1 MAQYILNRLLL
12 AVPSLMFVSLVI
24 FSLVRLIPGDAVMAR
39 VGETGYVSPEVL
51 QQMREELGLDKS
63 FLVQYADWASK
74 AVRGDFGTSLWT
86 REPVL
91 PTIISRMNVSL
102 EIAIL
107 AVSWAVV
114 LALPLGIISAV
125 RRNTP
130 VDYAARI
137 FSIIGL
143 SAPDFWLATILLLVL
158 SKYLGWLPEFGWYSP
173 ITEPSKNLQS
183 MVFPA
188 LIVGYRLSAVSA
200 RMTRS
205 AMLEVLREDYIRTA
219 RAKGLR
225 EFDVVIRHALRN
237 SLIPVITIIGAQ
249 LTGLLGGL
257 VIVEQIFSLPGQGR
271 LLLDAVTHR
280 DYPVVQGSVMVM
292 AMIFVV
298 SNLLIDLSYGV
309 LDPRIRLRG

>member
-1 MAQYILNRLLL
+1 MAQYIANRLLL
-12 AVPSLMFVSLVI
+12 SVPSLVFVSLVI

-51 QQMREELGLDKS
+51 QQMREELGIDKS
-63 FLVQYADWASK
+63 FLVQYVDWASK
-74 AVRGDFGTSLWT
+74 AVRGDLGTSLWT
-86 REPVL
+86 REAVL
-91 PTIISRMNVSL
+91 PTIIGRMNVSL
-102 EIAIL
+102 EIAVL
-107 AVSWAVV
+107 AVSWAVT

-130 VDYAARI
+130 IDYAARI

-173 ITEPSKNLQS
+173 FTEPVQNFQS

-225 EFDVVIRHALRN
+225 EFDVVIKHALRN

-292 AMIFVV
+292 ALIFVI

-309 LDPRIRLRG
+309 LDPRIRLR

>member
-1 MAQYILNRLLL
+1 MAQYIANRLLL
-12 AVPSLMFVSLVI
+12 AVPSLLFVSIVI

-39 VGETGYVSPEVL
+39 VGETGYVSPDVL
-51 QQMREELGLDKS
+51 QQMREELGIDKP
-63 FLVQYADWASK
+63 FVVQYVDWASK
-74 AVRGDFGTSLWT
+74 VVRGDLGTSLWT
-86 REPVL
+86 REAVL
-91 PTIISRMNVSL
+91 PTILGRMNVSL
-102 EIAIL
+102 EIAVL
-107 AVSWAVV
+107 AVSWAVI
-114 LALPLGIISAV
+114 LALPVGIISAV

-130 VDYAARI
+130 IDYTARI

-173 ITEPSKNLQS
+173 ITAPVQNFQS

-225 EFDVVIRHALRN
+225 EFDVVIKHALRN

-292 AMIFVV
+292 ALIFVV

-309 LDPRIRLRG
+309 LDPRIRLR

>member
-1 MAQYILNRLLL
+1 MAQYIMNRLLL

-39 VGETGYVSPEVL
+39 VGETGYVSAEVL

-63 FLVQYADWASK
+63 FLVQYADWAGK

-107 AVSWAVV
+107 AVSWAVI

-130 VDYAARI
+130 IDYCARV

-173 ITEPSKNLQS
+173 ISDPGQNLQS
-183 MVFPA
+183 MAFPA

-225 EFDVVIRHALRN
+225 EFDVVVKHALRN

-309 LDPRIRLRG
+309 LDPRIRLR